1 MLANSSV
8 RSSSING
15 SCNQLKVTV
24 EPYGITTLHPNAVV
38 RITNYDISLSV
49 LLASVLCVSV
59 ICERIIFC
67 VFV

>member
-15 SCNQLKVTV
+15 SCSQLKVTV

-38 RITNYDISLSV
+38 RITNNDIMLECPISISIMCISSL
-49 LLASVLCVSV
+49 
-59 ICERIIFC
+59 
-67 VFV
+67 

>member
-38 RITNYDISLSV
+38 RITNNDIML
-49 LLASVLCVSV
+49 
-59 ICERIIFC
+59 ERPINNACFC
-67 VFV
+67 YS